1 MKRTRINDMI
11 RISPLRVIGPD
22 NEQIGVIDRDS
33 ALRMAE
39 DAGLD
44 LVEISPEARPPVC
57 KIMDYGK
64 YKYELSKKQTKSKA
78 SSKVSDL
85 KEVRLGRSIKVD
97 KHDIDLRIRKARAF
111 LMDGHKVQ
119 FVQMYRGREVVHR
132 GLGMEIMQRV
142 LDNIGDIAK
151 IEIPPRHV
159 DRRTLMLVSPDKVK
173 IAKVEAEIRREM
185 KQRGLSDEQAEAEA
199 KAARQAALDAVKD
212 EDDAEDEGDESVD
225 ATTDGQPREERSGLE
240 EELGF
245 DFEPENQRRNFK
257 R

>member
-1 MKRTRINDMI
+1 MI

-22 NEQIGVIDRDS
+22 NEQVGVIDRE
-33 ALRMAE
+33 AAMRMAE

-64 YKYELSKKQTKSKA
+64 YKYELSKKQTKNKA
-78 SSKVSDL
+78 ATKVSDL

-132 GLGMEIMQRV
+132 NLGMEIMRRV
-142 LDNIGDIAK
+142 VDGIMDIAK
-151 IEIPPRHV
+151 IEIPPKHV

-173 IAKVEAEIRREM
+173 VAKLESQIRREQ
-185 KQRGLSDEQAEAEA
+185 KERGLSDEQAEAEA
-199 KAARQAALDAVKD
+199 RAARQAALDAVKD
-212 EDDAEDEGDESVD
+212 DDTIDDDEGDEAEDTSVNE
-225 ATTDGQPREERSGLE
+225 TRSALE
-240 EELGF
+240 DELGF
-245 DFEPENQRRNFK
+245 DFEPENQSRNHRR
-257 R
+257 

>member
-1 MKRTRINDMI
+1 MKRTRINEMI
-11 RISPLRVIGPD
+11 RISPLRLIGPD
-22 NEQIGVIDRDS
+22 NEQIGVIDRDA

-44 LVEISPEARPPVC
+44 LVEISPESRPPVC

-78 SSKVSDL
+78 ATKVSDL

-97 KHDIDLRIRKARAF
+97 KHDIDLRIKKARAF

-132 GLGMEIMQRV
+132 NLGMDIMRRV
-142 LDNIGDIAK
+142 VDGISDIGK
-151 IEIPPRHV
+151 IEIAPKHV
-159 DRRTLMLVSPDKVK
+159 DRRTIMLVSPDKVK
-173 IAKVEAEIRREM
+173 VAKLEAQIRREQ
-185 KQRGLSDEQAEAEA
+185 KERGLSDEQAEAE
-199 KAARQAALDAVKD
+199 KRAARQAALDAVKD
-212 EDDAEDEGDESVD
+212 DDNLDLDEGDEAEGVND
-225 ATTDGQPREERSGLE
+225 ERSALE
-240 EELGF
+240 DELGF
-245 DFEPENQRRNFK
+245 DFEPENQNRNHK